1 MEQGCSY
8 KFMNYI
14 RMVIIILNHCV
25 AEMNINLTLYLLRFQ
40 DNISGNYD
48 AFEDSKFK
56 GTILV
61 NIKLLGDLISN
72 LYFKKNIYIYGSLS
86 LVPLLLPNSNSNVKG
101 NQQSIC

>member
-1 MEQGCSY
+1 
-8 KFMNYI
+8 
-14 RMVIIILNHCV
+14 MVIIILNHCV

-72 LYFKKNIYIYGSLS
+72 LYLKKNIYIYMGACPSFLS
-86 LVPLLLPNSNSNVKG
+86 YSQILTPM
-101 NQQSIC
+101 